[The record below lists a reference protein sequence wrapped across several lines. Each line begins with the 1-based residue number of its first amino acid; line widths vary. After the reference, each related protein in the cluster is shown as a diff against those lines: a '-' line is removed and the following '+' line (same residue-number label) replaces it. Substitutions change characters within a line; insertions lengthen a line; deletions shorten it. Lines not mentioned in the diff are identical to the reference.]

1 MTGRAGRALLVA
13 LALGC
18 APAVAVRPG
27 SGGRPTVFRV
37 EAEAGEVTLSGT
49 MTGWR
54 AVSLERHGD
63 AFELSLDLAPGRY
76 EYRLE
81 VRGRKGSR
89 LVHPR
94 GAERVDDGFGGEN
107 LVLRIP

>member
-1 MTGRAGRALLVA
+1 MIGRPPRALLAA
-13 LALGC
+13 LALAC
-18 APAVAVRPG
+18 APAVTVRPAS
-27 SGGRPTVFRV
+27 SGGPTVFRV
-37 EAEAGEVTLSGT
+37 EADAREVILSGS

-54 AVSLERHGD
+54 GVPLEHRGG

-81 VRGRKGSR
+81 VRGGRGTW

-94 GAERVDDGFGGEN
+94 GAEHVDDGFGGEN

>member
-1 MTGRAGRALLVA
+1 MIGRQRRALVAA
-13 LALGC
+13 LALAC

-27 SGGRPTVFRV
+27 SGGAPTVFRV
-37 EAEAGEVTLSGT
+37 EADAREVILSGS

-54 AVSLERHGD
+54 GVPLERRDG
-63 AFELSLDLAPGRY
+63 AFELSLDLGPGRY

-81 VRGRKGSR
+81 VHDGKGTR
-89 LVHPR
+89 LVHP
-94 GAERVDDGFGGEN
+94 GSAERVDDGFGGEN